1 MDAPEIA
8 SNDRIELRRLQID
21 TVIGVYSG
29 NAASVSG
36 SSRSRSA
43 HGRRR
48 RTRRLAKTDDYD
60 AVSRHVRTFAAA
72 ARHELIETFAD
83 TLARD
88 LLQSF
93 ALPWIELV
101 IAKPGAVAD
110 CADVRLCIR
119 REA

>member
-1 MDAPEIA
+1 MT
-8 SNDRIELRRLQID
+8 DRIELRRLQID
-21 TVIGVYSG
+21 TVIGVYEWERG
-29 NAASVSG
+29 VRQRLFIDLDLPTDAAIAIEDLS
-36 SSRSRSA
+36 
-43 HGRRR
+43 
-48 RTRRLAKTDDYD
+48 KTVDYD

>member
-1 MDAPEIA
+1 MT
-8 SNDRIELRRLQID
+8 DRIELRRLQID
-21 TVIGVYSG
+21 TVIGVYEWERG
-29 NAASVSG
+29 VRQRLFIDLDLPTDAAIAIEDLS
-36 SSRSRSA
+36 
-43 HGRRR
+43 
-48 RTRRLAKTDDYD
+48 KTVDYD
-60 AVSRHVRTFAAA
+60 AVSTRVRTFAAA